1 MRQFGKETRMST
13 DIYIDNLPLDTT
25 AVEIRALFYPYGV
38 VKNVHLIKDQETGRL
53 RGFGF
58 VEMTSG
64 ANEAIAAL
72 NDSELGGCCLKVRYP
87 AKWRQQRPPRARHW

>member
-1 MRQFGKETRMST
+1 MST

-25 AVEIRALFYPYGV
+25 AVEIRDLFCPYGTV
-38 VKNVHLIKDQETGRL
+38 ENVHLIKDWETGRL

-64 ANEAIAAL
+64 AHEAIAAL
-72 NDSELGGCCLKVRYP
+72 NNRELGGRRLKVKYP
-87 AKWRQQRPPRARHW
+87 ATWHQASPPLSRHW